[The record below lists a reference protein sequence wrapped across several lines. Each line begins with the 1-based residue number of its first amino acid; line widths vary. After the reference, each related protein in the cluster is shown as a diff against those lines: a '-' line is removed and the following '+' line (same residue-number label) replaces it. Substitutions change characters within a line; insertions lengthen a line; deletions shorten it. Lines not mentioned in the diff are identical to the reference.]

1 VLSKVKPLSNF
12 ILLIVLYDDY
22 ISKEF
27 EVKTGLRQGDALS
40 PMLFNIALVSVVR
53 GLYDMD
59 VGVRLLNKKIKLLAY
74 ADDIGSANWQDSLMK
89 LSL

>member
-1 VLSKVKPLSNF
+1 MV
-12 ILLIVLYDDY
+12 
-22 ISKEF
+22 
-27 EVKTGLRQGDALS
+27 
-40 PMLFNIALVSVVR
+40 FNIALVSVVR